1 MCYTYL
7 KIIINSSS
15 ILFYLFVYLAVLG
28 HAINLI
34 WVYNQQIKYIIIMS
48 YSVPQPQLSKALIS
62 NLLRDSGTEHRQL
75 AMTCSA
81 TLQELA
87 PSPSLDDLSVSEI
100 VDNDK
105 SGIDLLPLLLIQVS
119 GPDRYCLL

>member
-1 MCYTYL
+1 
-7 KIIINSSS
+7 
-15 ILFYLFVYLAVLG
+15 
-28 HAINLI
+28 
-34 WVYNQQIKYIIIMS
+34 MS

-62 NLLRDSGTEHRQL
+62 NLLHDSGTEHRQL
-75 AMTCSA
+75 AMTCST

-105 SGIDLLPLLLIQVS
+105 SAIDLLPLLLIQVS
-119 GPDRYCLL
+119 GRRPLLLVLIL